1 LDKPRLGS
9 ATQALW
15 GSRVAQSPHYAREGA
30 PGVVHL
36 GLGAFHRAHQAM
48 VFDRLLAAGDSRW
61 GVHGVAMT
69 QPALVQA
76 LRAQDGLYAV
86 RVADAQQSSWVVP
99 GALWQ
104 TSVAATE
111 RAAVVQA
118 IGAVNTRWITLTVT
132 EKAYTPA
139 LAQLLVDGLRV
150 RWQAGHAGLTIASCD
165 NLPANGQR
173 LQSLVREAIQEH
185 ALRDWVDAHCA
196 FPCSMVD
203 RIVPATSPALCEAV
217 ERELG
222 VQDPTVLGVEA
233 FWEWVIEDSLADP
246 RDAQLLAAQGVRVTP
261 QVSVFEDAKLR
272 MLNGSHSAMALMGAV
287 TGRACIAD
295 VVGTP
300 SIRSFIERLM
310 TREVAPH
317 LQRHDWA
324 EYRDALLARFA
335 NPYLQHSVHQ
345 IATDSSLKIPLRWV
359 PSIEAQLARG
369 GSIEHH
375 AFAAAVWL
383 RYGLAQDE
391 QGMPY
396 PLNDPQANGLLAN
409 AALQREA
416 PEESLQ
422 GLLTRRDFWGSHLP
436 HHEHWHAR
444 VAHWHRMVLA
454 RGVDRAVQQLLD
466 TFP

>member
-1 LDKPRLGS
+1 
-9 ATQALW
+9 
-15 GSRVAQSPHYAREGA
+15 
-30 PGVVHL
+30 
-36 GLGAFHRAHQAM
+36 
-48 VFDRLLAAGDSRW
+48 
-61 GVHGVAMT
+61 
-69 QPALVQA
+69 
-76 LRAQDGLYAV
+76 
-86 RVADAQQSSWVVP
+86 
-99 GALWQ
+99 
-104 TSVAATE
+104 
-111 RAAVVQA
+111 
-118 IGAVNTRWITLTVT
+118 
-132 EKAYTPA
+132 
-139 LAQLLVDGLRV
+139 
-150 RWQAGHAGLTIASCD
+150 
-165 NLPANGQR
+165 
-173 LQSLVREAIQEH
+173 
-185 ALRDWVDAHCA
+185 
-196 FPCSMVD
+196 
-203 RIVPATSPALCEAV
+203 
-217 ERELG
+217 
-222 VQDPTVLGVEA
+222 
-233 FWEWVIEDSLADP
+233 
-246 RDAQLLAAQGVRVTP
+246 
-261 QVSVFEDAKLR
+261 VSVFEDAKLR
-272 MLNGSHSAMALMGAV
+272 MLNGSHSAIALMGAV
-287 TGRACIAD
+287 TGRAYIAD

-317 LQRHDWA
+317 LHRHDWA